1 MSAPRSPVHD
11 ATAGDLSDLSDL
23 GDGEITARRVRDVQ
37 SVDAPTR
44 ERWAEAIAARLD
56 RPMAALGLL
65 FLFVVLGQT
74 VSDSASLQRSLAAVA
89 WLLWAVFVGEFA
101 LRWYVAPVRLRFLR
115 RNWWQLVFL
124 AVPFLRFL
132 RLVALLRVAR
142 AGRVVSSA
150 VRSSRSAGRLLGSRL
165 SWVAAVSAIVVLAS
179 SQLLYAFGLYP
190 RYGDA
195 LHAAALATVSG
206 QPLGLEDGLAKVLEI
221 LLAIYSV
228 VVFAAVAGTLG
239 AYFVQDRDQ
248 QDRTGER
255 RA

>member
-1 MSAPRSPVHD
+1 MTAPRTPVLPAD
-11 ATAGDLSDLSDL
+11 DDLSD
-23 GDGEITARRVRDVQ
+23 GQITARRVRDVQ

-44 ERWAEAIAARLD
+44 ERWADAIAARLD

-74 VSDSASLQRSLAAVA
+74 VSSSASLQRSLAAVA
-89 WLLWAVFVGEFA
+89 WLLWAVFVAEFA
-101 LRWYVAPVRLRFLR
+101 LRWYVAPARLRFLK
-115 RNWWQLVFL
+115 RNWWQLLFL

-179 SQLLYAFGLYP
+179 SQLLYAFGLYDQ
-190 RYGDA
+190 YGDA

-206 QPLGLEDGLAKVLEI
+206 QPLGLEAGLAKVLEV
-221 LLAIYSV
+221 LLAMYSV

-239 AYFVQDRDQ
+239 AYFLQDRDGPA
-248 QDRTGER
+248 RTGEPR
-255 RA
+255 P